1 MSVQAHVTAALKAVK
16 KGQDARTAYLAE
28 IEGLRRQIGRL
39 SREQGR
45 KRLMPCI
52 AAHYDNVP
60 IVDGEGKAK
69 GQKVFDSSAPKYE
82 AAKTALRRMVNDIYG
97 SNEANNSADIVAQA
111 LRLVTKMTAA
121 QKRKFLA
128 AL

>member
-1 MSVQAHVTAALKAVK
+1 MSVQSLVNKALGAVER
-16 KGQDARTAYLAE
+16 ARKEHAVYVAQ
-28 IEGLRRQIGRL
+28 IAGLRRDLPKAREKGRAVL
-39 SREQGR
+39 
-45 KRLMPCI
+45 LPCV
-52 AAHYDNVP
+52 ASFYAVP

-97 SNEANNSADIVAQA
+97 SNESSNSADIVAQA
-111 LRLVTKMTAA
+111 LRLIAKMNAA
-121 QKRKFLA
+121 QKRRVRN